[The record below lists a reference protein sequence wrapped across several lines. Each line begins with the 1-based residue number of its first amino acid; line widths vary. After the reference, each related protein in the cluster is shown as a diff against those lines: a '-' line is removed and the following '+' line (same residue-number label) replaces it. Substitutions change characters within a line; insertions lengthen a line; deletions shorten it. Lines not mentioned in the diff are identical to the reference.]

1 MILSFLLPCFLQ
13 IGIFSQN
20 NPNYR
25 IYLYFEQPD
34 TTKTEFQLFQTKV
47 QKAPYISVRDSLL
60 TLRLK
65 NIIDGNYSQNKLTL
79 DPIGNI
85 SGFDLKKFDKY
96 GVLDFVDFQ
105 KTKNEIQTKNFDFT
119 YNMIR
124 GKADIGYKLIN
135 NKDFDLKFGMNISLD
150 YFQLKKL
157 QDIKIFGNPV
167 VLDRDRYSDNN
178 QFFIRYRFENWE
190 MLSKYELQIF
200 NQHEHKFNEDKIS
213 IVIAYDF

>member
-1 MILSFLLPCFLQ
+1 MILSFLLSCFLQ

-20 NPNYR
+20 NPNNSF
-25 IYLYFEQPD
+25 YLYLEQPD
-34 TTKTEFQLFQTKV
+34 TAKTEFQLFQTKV
-47 QKAPYISVRDSLL
+47 QQAPYISARDSLL
-60 TLRLK
+60 TLRIK
-65 NIIDGNYSQNKLTL
+65 NIIDGNYYQNKLMF
-79 DPIGNI
+79 DPIGSF

-96 GVLDFVDFQ
+96 GVLDFVGFK

-135 NKDFDLKFGMNISLD
+135 NKDFDLKFGMNIFFD

-157 QDIKIFGNPV
+157 QDIKIFGSPV
-167 VLDRDRYSDNN
+167 VFDPDRYTGNN

-190 MLSKYELQIF
+190 ILSKYELPIF
-200 NQHEHKFNEDKIS
+200 SQHEHKFNEDKIS